1 MSVRTG
7 KIVFSCCLLC
17 SSVVMLLKKGI
28 SYTCVLCDVVQ
39 VCVCV
44 IVQVCVL
51 TLVTIYYLVL
61 FSVTSRGTLLCQVLN
76 RGQFCGILMMI
87 KRLTTPDIYESPSCR
102 IFFA

>member
-28 SYTCVLCDVVQ
+28 SCTCVLCDVVQ

-44 IVQVCVL
+44 CYCTGVCVNPGDNL
-51 TLVTIYYLVL
+51 L
-61 FSVTSRGTLLCQVLN
+61 FGFV
-76 RGQFCGILMMI
+76 FCD
-87 KRLTTPDIYESPSCR
+87 K
-102 IFFA
+102 